1 MNGTTTIA
9 EFRDAVLD
17 PAKRAHYR
25 LAWLSTVDH
34 KRIAVLYMLTA
45 LVFFVIA
52 GVEALFM
59 IGFPILIGLLLLFV
73 PIWNHK
79 GERAASRRDR
89 KSVV

>member
-9 EFRDAVLD
+9 MFRDAVLD

-45 LVFFVIA
+45 LVFFHHRRSRSAFHSAAA
-52 GVEALFM
+52 GSA
-59 IGFPILIGLLLLFV
+59 
-73 PIWNHK
+73 
-79 GERAASRRDR
+79 
-89 KSVV
+89 